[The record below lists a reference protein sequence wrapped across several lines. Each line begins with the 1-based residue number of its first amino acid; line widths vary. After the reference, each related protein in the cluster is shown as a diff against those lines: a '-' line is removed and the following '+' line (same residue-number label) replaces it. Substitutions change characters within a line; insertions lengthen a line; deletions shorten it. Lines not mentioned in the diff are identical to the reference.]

1 MQIRVCFLEKKNIA
15 MEEEI
20 EITTNNNKQHD
31 IS

>member
-1 MQIRVCFLEKKNIA
+1 MRVCFLEKKNIA